1 MIAFPKSASTLSK
14 TGSPKPIG
22 TPVTL
27 ISIIAPTDEPS
38 FLIRERYFSH
48 FGTLFLSGQ
57 KKSFFGISTPRP
69 ILKIY
74 FMISNLG

>member
-48 FGTLFLSGQ
+48 FGTLFYPDK
-57 KKSFFGISTPRP
+57 KKSFFGISTHDQFLKF
-69 ILKIY
+69 IL
-74 FMISNLG
+74 